1 MKMSENKV
9 ATTVYA
15 ESTPNPKVMKFVAN
29 RAIIMGDSV
38 EFMNIDEAMS
48 SPLAIKLFHFPFV
61 KEVFIAKNFVSL
73 TKYEMMEWDDVVLE
87 MREFIREYLAAGGIV
102 VKEAEEN
109 TSKAESSEVEK
120 ITIEE
125 VKPEELGE
133 IETRIVDILEEYV
146 APAVE
151 SDGGN
156 IKFISYEEG
165 KVSVLLQGA
174 CSGCPS
180 STVTLKQGIESI
192 LKKMLPTLV
201 TEVVAING

>member
-1 MKMSENKV
+1 MSENKV

-38 EFMNIDEAMS
+38 EFMSIDEAMS

-102 VKEAEEN
+102 VKEDEEN

-120 ITIEE
+120 TTIEE

>member
-1 MKMSENKV
+1 MSDKKISV
-9 ATTVYA
+9 TIYA
-15 ESTPNPKVMKFVAN
+15 ESTPNPRVMKFVAN
-29 RAIIMGDSV
+29 RAIVLGDSV
-38 EFMNIDEAMS
+38 EYRNIDEAEK

-73 TKYEMMEWDDVVLE
+73 TKYDFMEWDDITME
-87 MREFIREYLAAGGIV
+87 IRQFIREYLADGGV
-102 VKEAEEN
+102 AVEEADDAPPFGVPEE
-109 TSKAESSEVEK
+109 KAPLLQ
-120 ITIEE
+120 E
-125 VKPEELGE
+125 VKIEDLNEV
-133 IETRIVDILEEYV
+133 ETRIVEILDEYV
-146 APAVE
+146 KPAVE

-156 IKFISYEEG
+156 IRFISYEEG

-201 TEVVAING
+201 KEVLAVNG

>member
-1 MKMSENKV
+1 MSENKI

-15 ESTPNPKVMKFVAN
+15 ESTPNPSVMKFVVN
-29 RAIIMGDSV
+29 RAIIQGDSV
-38 EFMNIDEAMS
+38 EFMNLDEAKNA
-48 SPLAIKLFHFPFV
+48 PLALKLFHFPFV

-73 TKYEMMEWDDVVLE
+73 TKYDMMEWDDIVME
-87 MREFIREYLAAGGIV
+87 IREFIREYLADGGIV
-102 VKEAEEN
+102 IKEAV
-109 TSKAESSEVEK
+109 KSEVKDE
-120 ITIEE
+120 TQGTTQQSEE
-125 VKPEELGE
+125 VKQEQLGE
-133 IETRIVDILEEYV
+133 IETRIVEILEEYV

-156 IKFISYEEG
+156 IRFISYEEG

-180 STVTLKQGIESI
+180 STVTLKQGIENM
-192 LKKMLPTLV
+192 LKQMLPTLV

>member
-1 MKMSENKV
+1 MSENKV

-29 RAIIMGDSV
+29 RAIIQGDSV

-48 SPLAIKLFHFPFV
+48 SPLAIKLFHFPFI

-73 TKYEMMEWDDVVLE
+73 TKYEMMEWEDVVIE
-87 MREFIREYLAAGGIV
+87 IREFIREYLAAGGV
-102 VKEAEEN
+102 VVNEAEEN
-109 TSKAESSEVEK
+109 TSKTESSEIEK
-120 ITIEE
+120 TVLEE

-201 TEVVAING
+201 TEVVAVNG

>member
-1 MKMSENKV
+1 MSENKV
-9 ATTVYA
+9 ATTIYA

-29 RAIIMGDSV
+29 RAIVQGDSV
-38 EFMNIDEAMS
+38 EFMNIDEAKN
-48 SPLAIKLFHFPFV
+48 SPLAVKLFHFPFV
-61 KEVFIAKNFVSL
+61 KEVFIARNFVSL
-73 TKYEMMEWDDVVLE
+73 TKYDMMEWEDVVME
-87 MREFIREYLAAGGIV
+87 TREFIREYLENGGV
-102 VKEAEEN
+102 VVEEIEEMTSETSN
-109 TSKAESSEVEK
+109 TEETSTKL
-120 ITIEE
+120 EE

-133 IETRIVDILEEYV
+133 IETRIVEILEEYV
-146 APAVE
+146 TPAVE

-180 STVTLKQGIESI
+180 STVTLKQGIENI

-201 TEVVAING
+201 SEVVAING

>member
-1 MKMSENKV
+1 MSENKV

-29 RAIIMGDSV
+29 RAIIQGDSV
-38 EFMNIDEAMS
+38 EFMNIDEAKN
-48 SPLAIKLFHFPFV
+48 SPLAVKLFHFPFV
-61 KEVFIAKNFVSL
+61 KEVFIARNFVSL
-73 TKYEMMEWDDVVLE
+73 TKYDMMEWEDVVME
-87 MREFIREYLAAGGIV
+87 TREFIREYLENGGV
-102 VKEAEEN
+102 VVEEIEVTTSETSN
-109 TSKAESSEVEK
+109 TEETSTKL
-120 ITIEE
+120 EE

-133 IETRIVDILEEYV
+133 IETRIVEILEEYV
-146 APAVE
+146 TPAVE

-180 STVTLKQGIESI
+180 STVTLKQGIENI

-201 TEVVAING
+201 SEVVAING

>member
-1 MKMSENKV
+1 MSENKV

-29 RAIIMGDSV
+29 RAIIQGDSV

-48 SPLAIKLFHFPFV
+48 SPLAIKLFHFPFI

-73 TKYEMMEWDDVVLE
+73 TKYEMMEWEDVVIE
-87 MREFIREYLAAGGIV
+87 IREFIREYLAAGGV
-102 VKEAEEN
+102 VVNEAEEN
-109 TSKAESSEVEK
+109 TSKTESSEVEK
-120 ITIEE
+120 TVLEE

>member
-1 MKMSENKV
+1 MSENKV
-9 ATTVYA
+9 VSTVYA

-29 RAIIMGDSV
+29 RAIIRGDSV
-38 EFMNIDEAMS
+38 EFMNLDEAKN

-61 KEVFIAKNFVSL
+61 KEVFIARNFVSI
-73 TKYEMMEWDDVVLE
+73 TKYEMMEWEDIVMEL
-87 MREFIREYLAAGGIV
+87 REFIREYLAGDGV
-102 VKEAEEN
+102 VVEEAQERVSPTETPTKASPELEE
-109 TSKAESSEVEK
+109 
-120 ITIEE
+120 I
-125 VKPEELGE
+125 KPKELGE

-146 APAVE
+146 TPAVE

-156 IKFISYEEG
+156 IRFISYEEG

-201 TEVVAING
+201 SEVVAING